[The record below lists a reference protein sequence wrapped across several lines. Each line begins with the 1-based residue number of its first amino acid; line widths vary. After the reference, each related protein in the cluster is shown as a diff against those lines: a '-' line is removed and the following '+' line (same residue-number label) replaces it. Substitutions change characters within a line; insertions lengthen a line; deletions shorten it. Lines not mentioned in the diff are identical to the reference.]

1 TFIWDFKY
9 ADTPWGNPYL
19 ALMPDVLHQADVGVW
34 MHIRDAIATLD
45 NAKNGKLD
53 EMKWLW
59 KHGRIAGLNL
69 PVPGTYFQSGARV
82 SAAEHRAVMQVAI
95 FILEGLV
102 DKVHL
107 DAVQAFLR
115 WYKATFRPRYHTDE
129 SLAKVDLLAH
139 RMITKLKEAFPT
151 QASAWKVVKVHM
163 VVHYS
168 DAIRRGGLPE
178 EYSTNM
184 YEHFHKVT
192 VKRPYRASNRRQW
205 TESIVKSNQFLSMLA
220 QVESDIHEERDYN
233 CAFYELLLLK
243 GLPTSTLSSTFPL
256 TLGPKNPRSYTTH
269 PPLLRIV
276 PLLSGLQPSIS
287 SPIIT
292 PHTSLSSLDCCATFI
307 PHSLTRPSPLWTA
320 MPHSSPTPSHVP
332 LLSGLLCRIHPPL
345 PHTSLSSLDCY
356 AAFIPHSLTRPSPL
370 WTAMPH
376 SSPTPSHVP
385 LLSGL
390 LCRIHPPLPHTSLS
404 SLD

>member
-1 TFIWDFKY
+1 
-9 ADTPWGNPYL
+9 
-19 ALMPDVLHQADVGVW
+19 
-34 MHIRDAIATLD
+34 
-45 NAKNGKLD
+45 
-53 EMKWLW
+53 
-59 KHGRIAGLNL
+59 
-69 PVPGTYFQSGARV
+69 
-82 SAAEHRAVMQVAI
+82 
-95 FILEGLV
+95 
-102 DKVHL
+102 
-107 DAVQAFLR
+107 
-115 WYKATFRPRYHTDE
+115 
-129 SLAKVDLLAH
+129 
-139 RMITKLKEAFPT
+139 
-151 QASAWKVVKVHM
+151 
-163 VVHYS
+163 
-168 DAIRRGGLPE
+168 
-178 EYSTNM
+178 
-184 YEHFHKVT
+184 
-192 VKRPYRASNRRQW
+192 
-205 TESIVKSNQFLSMLA
+205 MLA

-256 TLGPKNPRSYTTH
+256 TLGPKILALIPH
-269 PPLLRIV
+269 IPP
-276 PLLSGLQPSIS
+276 S
-287 SPIIT
+287 SELY
-292 PHTSLSSLDCCATFI
+292 LSSLACNRQSHHPSSPLTRPSPLWTAV
-307 PHSLTRPSPLWTA
+307 PHSSPTSLTRPSPLWTA

>member
-1 TFIWDFKY
+1 
-9 ADTPWGNPYL
+9 
-19 ALMPDVLHQADVGVW
+19 
-34 MHIRDAIATLD
+34 
-45 NAKNGKLD
+45 
-53 EMKWLW
+53 
-59 KHGRIAGLNL
+59 
-69 PVPGTYFQSGARV
+69 
-82 SAAEHRAVMQVAI
+82 
-95 FILEGLV
+95 
-102 DKVHL
+102 
-107 DAVQAFLR
+107 
-115 WYKATFRPRYHTDE
+115 
-129 SLAKVDLLAH
+129 
-139 RMITKLKEAFPT
+139 
-151 QASAWKVVKVHM
+151 
-163 VVHYS
+163 
-168 DAIRRGGLPE
+168 
-178 EYSTNM
+178 
-184 YEHFHKVT
+184 
-192 VKRPYRASNRRQW
+192 
-205 TESIVKSNQFLSMLA
+205 MLA

-243 GLPTSTLSSTFPL
+243 GLPTSTLSSTFSL

-356 AAFIPHSLTRPSPL
+356 ATFIPHSLTRPSPL
-370 WTAMPH
+370 WNAMPH

-390 LCRIHPPLPHTSLS
+390 LCHIHPPLPHTSLS